1 MRRREFVTLL
11 GGAAVAWPVTAGAQ
25 QSPIRPL
32 VGVLSPLSAQAA
44 SPLITAFRSALR
56 DLGYVEGRSATLAL
70 RYGAGVRTRALTASR
85 PIKPTSLR
93 CHSAWQ
99 PDPGRGSTYRC
110 GKSVQTTGTTST
122 GYRQISVAA
131 GHHLEPLMLMEAGLS
146 DLGRRTLMTI
156 HTRQPNSS
164 KPDKNRST
172 SRTLTAVALLCM
184 TVALPSGSA
193 IGQSAIVALPS
204 GRAIGQSGVSQNRL
218 VGTWTYESIVV
229 ERTDGTRV
237 APFGSDPKGFITLSA
252 DGRYSLQLIRADIPK
267 IASKDRLSGT
277 AEENRAVAQG
287 VLSQFGTYSVNE
299 AEGTLTLHVE
309 TSSFPNENGMDQER
323 IIASISADKL
333 QWTNPTPTTPGI
345 AYSTLRRARAPAEP
359 PQ

>member
-1 MRRREFVTLL
+1 
-11 GGAAVAWPVTAGAQ
+11 
-25 QSPIRPL
+25 
-32 VGVLSPLSAQAA
+32 
-44 SPLITAFRSALR
+44 
-56 DLGYVEGRSATLAL
+56 
-70 RYGAGVRTRALTASR
+70 
-85 PIKPTSLR
+85 
-93 CHSAWQ
+93 
-99 PDPGRGSTYRC
+99 
-110 GKSVQTTGTTST
+110 
-122 GYRQISVAA
+122 
-131 GHHLEPLMLMEAGLS
+131 
-146 DLGRRTLMTI
+146 MTI
-156 HTRQPNSS
+156 HTRHPNAA

-172 SRTLTAVALLCM
+172 ARTITAVAVLCV
-184 TVALPSGSA
+184 TVALPLGSA
-193 IGQSAIVALPS
+193 IGQSEIVALPS
-204 GRAIGQSGVSQNRL
+204 GRAAGQSGVSQDRL
-218 VGTWTYESIVV
+218 MGTWTYELVVV

-252 DGRYSLQLIRADIPK
+252 DGRYSLQLIRPDIPK

-309 TSSFPNENGMDQER
+309 TSSFPNEDETDQER
-323 IIASISADKL
+323 IIASISADRL

>member
-1 MRRREFVTLL
+1 
-11 GGAAVAWPVTAGAQ
+11 
-25 QSPIRPL
+25 
-32 VGVLSPLSAQAA
+32 
-44 SPLITAFRSALR
+44 
-56 DLGYVEGRSATLAL
+56 
-70 RYGAGVRTRALTASR
+70 
-85 PIKPTSLR
+85 
-93 CHSAWQ
+93 
-99 PDPGRGSTYRC
+99 
-110 GKSVQTTGTTST
+110 
-122 GYRQISVAA
+122 
-131 GHHLEPLMLMEAGLS
+131 
-146 DLGRRTLMTI
+146 
-156 HTRQPNSS
+156 
-164 KPDKNRST
+164 
-172 SRTLTAVALLCM
+172 M

-252 DGRYSLQLIRADIPK
+252 DGRYSLQLIRPDIPK

-309 TSSFPNENGMDQER
+309 TSSFPNENGTDHER
-323 IIASISADKL
+323 IITSISADKL

-345 AYSTLRRARAPAEP
+345 AYSTLRRAKASGES

>member
-1 MRRREFVTLL
+1 
-11 GGAAVAWPVTAGAQ
+11 
-25 QSPIRPL
+25 
-32 VGVLSPLSAQAA
+32 
-44 SPLITAFRSALR
+44 
-56 DLGYVEGRSATLAL
+56 
-70 RYGAGVRTRALTASR
+70 
-85 PIKPTSLR
+85 
-93 CHSAWQ
+93 
-99 PDPGRGSTYRC
+99 
-110 GKSVQTTGTTST
+110 
-122 GYRQISVAA
+122 
-131 GHHLEPLMLMEAGLS
+131 
-146 DLGRRTLMTI
+146 MTI

-193 IGQSAIVALPS
+193 IGQSAMVALPS
-204 GRAIGQSGVSQNRL
+204 GRAIGQSGVSQDRL

-229 ERTDGTRV
+229 ERTDGTTV
-237 APFGSDPKGFITLSA
+237 APFGPDPKGFITLSA
-252 DGRYSLQLIRADIPK
+252 DGRYSLQLIRPDIPK

-287 VLSQFGTYSVNE
+287 VLSQFGTYSLNE

-309 TSSFPNENGMDQER
+309 TSSFPNENGMNEGR
-323 IIASISADKL
+323 IITSISTDKL

-345 AYSTLRRARAPAEP
+345 AYSTLRRARAPAES

>member
-1 MRRREFVTLL
+1 
-11 GGAAVAWPVTAGAQ
+11 
-25 QSPIRPL
+25 
-32 VGVLSPLSAQAA
+32 
-44 SPLITAFRSALR
+44 
-56 DLGYVEGRSATLAL
+56 
-70 RYGAGVRTRALTASR
+70 
-85 PIKPTSLR
+85 
-93 CHSAWQ
+93 
-99 PDPGRGSTYRC
+99 
-110 GKSVQTTGTTST
+110 
-122 GYRQISVAA
+122 
-131 GHHLEPLMLMEAGLS
+131 
-146 DLGRRTLMTI
+146 MTI
-156 HTRQPNSS
+156 HTRHPNSA

-172 SRTLTAVALLCM
+172 ARTITAVAVLCM
-184 TVALPSGSA
+184 TVALPLGSA
-193 IGQSAIVALPS
+193 IGQSDIIALPS
-204 GRAIGQSGVSQNRL
+204 GRAAGQSGVSQDRL
-218 VGTWTYESIVV
+218 VGTWTYESVVV